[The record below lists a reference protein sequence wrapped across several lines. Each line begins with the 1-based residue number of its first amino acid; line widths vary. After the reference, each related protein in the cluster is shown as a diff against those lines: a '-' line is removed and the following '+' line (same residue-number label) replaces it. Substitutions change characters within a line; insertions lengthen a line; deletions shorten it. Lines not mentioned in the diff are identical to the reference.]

1 MGIVRR
7 QSVASSIYIYIG
19 FLIGAFN
26 LLFLFKNYFTPE
38 QFGLT
43 RLLIDV
49 STLIAML
56 CTFGSCPATI
66 KFFPFYKAYL
76 PPKKNDLPFIT
87 ILACLIGC
95 LLFVIVTPIFRDT
108 IIRKFGK
115 NSALFVEYFHLIY
128 PLTISYALWYLLESI
143 EWSLQNT
150 VLTNFLKEIG
160 FRIITTVLV
169 ILYIFK
175 WVNFNQFITL
185 FACLYVIP
193 VLILIIHLY
202 KLNYFNFII
211 KISKVTRRLK
221 KHILTFSIFIFSGQ
235 VLGLI
240 ARTSDTII
248 ISSQSANGLADT
260 AVFTIATFLIA
271 LMEVPMRGMMG
282 IAASI
287 IAYAWKDKDMSKIG
301 EMYQKTALN
310 LTIIGLAIGCVIY
323 LNVHNLVSYFGPVYQ
338 TLPNIILILG
348 ISKLVDLGTGLN
360 SQILLSSKYWKID
373 FGTNMFFVFLS
384 IPLNYFLINKYGVVG
399 SAYANFIATVVYNL
413 VRLLFIWKLFNLQP
427 YTLKNVQTL
436 SIAAVAFAVSNSIPV
451 FSNFIVDA
459 FIRSFVF
466 ISMYGIAILAFKTSV
481 DLNDMIFSTLRKYG
495 VWKLPKQQQ

>member
-1 MGIVRR
+1 MGIVRK
-7 QSVASSIYIYIG
+7 QSIASSIYIYIG

-38 QFGLT
+38 EFGLT

-49 STLIAML
+49 STLLAML

-76 PPKKNDLPFIT
+76 PPKKNDLPFLT
-87 ILACLIGC
+87 IIACLVGC
-95 LLFVIVTPIFRDT
+95 ILFFCITPIFKES

-115 NSALFVEYFHLIY
+115 NSALFVQYFHLIY
-128 PLTISYALWYLLESI
+128 PLTISYAFWYLLESI

-160 FRIITTVLV
+160 FRIITT
-169 ILYIFK
+169 ILIGVYILQ
-175 WVNFNQFITL
+175 WINFNQFIVL
-185 FACLYVIP
+185 FSFMYIIP
-193 VLILIIHLY
+193 VLILIVHLY
-202 KLNYFNFII
+202 KLNYFNFSLQV
-211 KISKVTRRLK
+211 SKVTKRLR
-221 KHILTFSIFIFSGQ
+221 KHIITFSLFIFSGQ

-248 ISSQSANGLADT
+248 ISSQSSKGLSDT

-287 IAYAWKDKDMSKIG
+287 IAYAWKDKDMLKIE
-301 EMYQKTALN
+301 EMYKKTALN
-310 LTIIGLAIGCVIY
+310 LTIIGLAIGCVIF
-323 LNVHNLVSYFGPVYQ
+323 LNAHNLVSYFGPVYGS
-338 TLPNIILILG
+338 LPTIILILG

-384 IPLNYFLINKYGVVG
+384 IPLNYYLINRFGLVG
-399 SAYANFIATVVYNL
+399 SAYANFIATFIYNL
-413 VRLLFIWKLFNLQP
+413 VRLLFILKLFKMQPYSLKNLQ
-427 YTLKNVQTL
+427 TIVIGV
-436 SIAAVAFAVSNSIPV
+436 IAFFISYSIPI
-451 FSNFIVDA
+451 FPNFFIDA
-459 FIRSFVF
+459 VIRSLIF
-466 ISMYGIAILAFKTSV
+466 ISIYGVAIIAFKTSE
-481 DLNDMIFSTLRKYG
+481 DMNELFFSTIKKMGLSNNK
-495 VWKLPKQQQ
+495 

>member
-26 LLFLFKNYFTPE
+26 LLFLFKNYFSPE
-38 QFGLT
+38 EFGLT

-49 STLIAML
+49 STLLAML
-56 CTFGSCPATI
+56 CTFGSCPATV
-66 KFFPFYKAYL
+66 KFFPYYKAYL

-87 ILACLIGC
+87 IVACLIGC
-95 LLFVIVTPIFRDT
+95 ILFIVITPIFRDG

-128 PLTISYALWYLLESI
+128 PLTISYAFWYLLESI

-160 FRIITTVLV
+160 FRIITTLLIIMY
-169 ILYIFK
+169 ILK

-185 FACLYVIP
+185 FACMYVIP
-193 VLILIIHLY
+193 VLILMIHLY
-202 KLNYFNFII
+202 KLNYFNFSIQ
-211 KISKVTRRLK
+211 ISKVTKRLK
-221 KHILTFSIFIFSGQ
+221 KHILTFSLFIFSGQ

-248 ISSQSANGLADT
+248 ISSQSSNGLADT

-287 IAYAWKDKDMSKIG
+287 IAYAWKDKDMPKIA

-310 LTIIGLAIGCVIY
+310 LTIIGVAIGCTIY
-323 LNVHNLVSYFGPVYQ
+323 LNATNLVSYFGPVYQ

-348 ISKLVDLGTGLN
+348 IAKLVDLGTGLN

-384 IPLNYFLINKYGVVG
+384 IPLNYYLVNKYGVVG
-399 SAYANFIATVVYNL
+399 SAYANFTATVVYNL
-413 VRLLFIWKLFNLQP
+413 IRLLFIWKLFNLQP
-427 YTLKNVQTL
+427 YTLKNIQAL
-436 SIAAVAFAVSNSIPV
+436 MIAATAFFIAYLIPT

-459 FIRSFVF
+459 IIRSFAF
-466 ISMYGIAILAFKTSV
+466 ITIYGVAILGFKTSI
-481 DLNDMIFSTLRKYG
+481 DLNDMVFSTLTKFG
-495 VWKLPKQQQ
+495 LWKQPKQES

>member
-1 MGIVRR
+1 MGIVRK

-19 FLIGAFN
+19 FLIGAIN

-38 QFGLT
+38 EFGLT

-49 STLIAML
+49 STLLAML
-56 CTFGSCPATI
+56 CTFGSCPATV
-66 KFFPFYKAYL
+66 KFFPYYKAYL

-87 ILACLIGC
+87 IVACLIGC
-95 LLFVIVTPIFRDT
+95 ILFMALTPIFRDG

-115 NSALFVEYFHLIY
+115 NSALFVAYFHLIY
-128 PLTISYALWYLLESI
+128 PLTISYAFWYLLESI

-160 FRIITTVLV
+160 FRIITTLLIVV
-169 ILYIFK
+169 YIFK

-185 FACLYVIP
+185 FACMYVVP
-193 VLILIIHLY
+193 VLILMGHLY
-202 KLNYFNFII
+202 KLNYFNFSI

-248 ISSQSANGLADT
+248 ISSQSSNGLADT

-287 IAYAWKDKDMSKIG
+287 IAYAWKDKDMPKIG

-310 LTIIGLAIGCVIY
+310 LTIIGLAIGCTIY
-323 LNVHNLVSYFGPVYQ
+323 LNTSNLVSYFGPVYQ

-348 ISKLVDLGTGLN
+348 IAKLVDLGTGLN

-384 IPLNYFLINKYGVVG
+384 IPLNYFLVNKYGVVG

-427 YTLKNVQTL
+427 YTTKNIQAL
-436 SIAAVAFAVSNSIPV
+436 AIAAVAFFIAYLIPT

-459 FIRSFVF
+459 FIRSFAF
-466 ISMYGIAILAFKTSV
+466 ITMYLIAIVGFKTSI
-481 DLNDMIFSTLRKYG
+481 DLNDMVFSNLTKFGL
-495 VWKLPKQQQ
+495 WKLPKQE

>member
-1 MGIVRR
+1 MGIVRK
-7 QSVASSIYIYIG
+7 QSIASSIYIYIG
-19 FLIGAFN
+19 FIIGAFN

-49 STLIAML
+49 STLLAML

-76 PPKKNDLPFIT
+76 PAQKNDLPFIT
-87 ILACLIGC
+87 IVACLIGC
-95 LLFVIVTPIFRDT
+95 ILFICITPLFRDG

-115 NSALFVEYFHLIY
+115 NSGLFVEYFYLIY
-128 PLTISYALWYLLESI
+128 PLTISYAFWYLLESI

-160 FRIITTVLV
+160 FRIITTLL
-169 ILYIFK
+169 ILIYILK
-175 WVNFNQFITL
+175 LINFNQFVIL
-185 FACLYVIP
+185 FSCLYIIP
-193 VLILIIHLY
+193 VLILIFHLY
-202 KLNYFNFII
+202 KLNYFNFNV
-211 KISKVTRRLK
+211 KISKVTKRLK
-221 KHILTFSIFIFSGQ
+221 KHILTFSLFIFSGQ
-235 VLGLI
+235 VLGLV

-248 ISSQSANGLADT
+248 ISSQSSNGLADT

-287 IAYAWKDKDMSKIG
+287 ISYAWKDKDMLKIA

-323 LNVHNLVSYFGPVYQ
+323 LNAHNLLNYFGPVYK
-338 TLPNIILILG
+338 TLPTIILILG

-384 IPLNYFLINKYGVVG
+384 IPLNYYLINKFGIIG
-399 SAYANFIATVVYNL
+399 SAYANFIATFVYNMI
-413 VRLLFIWKLFNLQP
+413 RLLFIWKLFHLQP
-427 YTLKNVQTL
+427 YSLKNLQTL
-436 SIAAVAFAVSNSIPV
+436 CIAALAFLVSNSIPV

-459 FIRSFVF
+459 FIRSFAF
-466 ISMYGIAILAFKTSV
+466 ISMYSIAILVFKTSV

-495 VWKLPKQQQ
+495 VWKLPKQQ

>member
-1 MGIVRR
+1 MGIVRK
-7 QSVASSIYIYIG
+7 QSIASSIYIYIG

-38 QFGLT
+38 EFGLT

-49 STLIAML
+49 STLLAML

-76 PPKKNDLPFIT
+76 PPKKNDLPFLT
-87 ILACLIGC
+87 IVACLVGC
-95 LLFVIVTPIFRDT
+95 ILFLCITPIFKES

-115 NSALFVEYFHLIY
+115 NSALFVQYFHLIY
-128 PLTISYALWYLLESI
+128 PLTISYAFWYLLESI

-160 FRIITTVLV
+160 FRLITT
-169 ILYIFK
+169 ILIGIYILQ
-175 WVNFNQFITL
+175 WINFNQFIVL
-185 FACLYVIP
+185 FSFMYIIP

-202 KLNYFNFII
+202 KLNYFNFSLQV
-211 KISKVTRRLK
+211 SKVTKRLR

-248 ISSQSANGLADT
+248 ISSQSSKGLSDT

-287 IAYAWKDKDMSKIG
+287 IAYAWKDKDMLKIE
-301 EMYQKTALN
+301 EMYKKTALN
-310 LTIIGLAIGCVIY
+310 LTIIGLAIGCVIF
-323 LNVHNLVSYFGPVYQ
+323 LNAHNLVSYFIQCMVHYQ
-338 TLPNIILILG
+338 P
-348 ISKLVDLGTGLN
+348 
-360 SQILLSSKYWKID
+360 
-373 FGTNMFFVFLS
+373 
-384 IPLNYFLINKYGVVG
+384 
-399 SAYANFIATVVYNL
+399 
-413 VRLLFIWKLFNLQP
+413 
-427 YTLKNVQTL
+427 
-436 SIAAVAFAVSNSIPV
+436 
-451 FSNFIVDA
+451 
-459 FIRSFVF
+459 
-466 ISMYGIAILAFKTSV
+466 
-481 DLNDMIFSTLRKYG
+481 
-495 VWKLPKQQQ
+495 

>member
-1 MGIVRR
+1 MGIVRK
-7 QSVASSIYIYIG
+7 QSIASSIYIYIG

-38 QFGLT
+38 EFGLT

-49 STLIAML
+49 STLLAML

-76 PPKKNDLPFIT
+76 PPKKNDLPFLT
-87 ILACLIGC
+87 IVACLVGC
-95 LLFVIVTPIFRDT
+95 ILFLCITPIFKES

-115 NSALFVEYFHLIY
+115 NSALFVQYFHLIY
-128 PLTISYALWYLLESI
+128 PLTISYAFWYLLESI

-160 FRIITTVLV
+160 FRLITT
-169 ILYIFK
+169 ILIGIYILQ
-175 WVNFNQFITL
+175 WINFNQFIVL
-185 FACLYVIP
+185 FSLMYIIP

-202 KLNYFNFII
+202 KLNYFNFSLQV
-211 KISKVTRRLK
+211 SKVTKRLR

-248 ISSQSANGLADT
+248 ISSQSSKGLSDT

-287 IAYAWKDKDMSKIG
+287 IAYAWKDKDMLKIE
-301 EMYQKTALN
+301 EMYKKTALN
-310 LTIIGLAIGCVIY
+310 LTIIGLAIGCVIF
-323 LNVHNLVSYFGPVYQ
+323 LNAHNLVSYFGPVYGS
-338 TLPNIILILG
+338 LPTIILILG
-348 ISKLVDLGTGLN
+348 VSKLVDLGTGLN

-384 IPLNYFLINKYGVVG
+384 IPLNYYLINRFGLVG
-399 SAYANFIATVVYNL
+399 SAYANFIATFIYNL
-413 VRLLFIWKLFNLQP
+413 VRLLFILKLFKMQP
-427 YTLKNVQTL
+427 YSFKNVQT
-436 SIAAVAFAVSNSIPV
+436 IAIGVIAFFISYSIPI
-451 FSNFIVDA
+451 FPNFFIDA
-459 FIRSFVF
+459 VIRSLIFVS
-466 ISMYGIAILAFKTSV
+466 IYGVAIIAFKTSE
-481 DLNDMIFSTLRKYG
+481 DMNELFFSTLKKMGIRNNK
-495 VWKLPKQQQ
+495 

>member
-1 MGIVRR
+1 MGIVRK
-7 QSVASSIYIYIG
+7 QSIASSLYIYIG
-19 FLIGAFN
+19 FIIGAFN

-49 STLIAML
+49 STLLAML

-87 ILACLIGC
+87 LIACLIGC
-95 LLFVIVTPIFRDT
+95 LLFLCLTPIFRDT

-115 NSALFVEYFHLIY
+115 NSSLFVEYFYLIY
-128 PLTISYALWYLLESI
+128 PLTISYAFWYLLESI

-160 FRIITTVLV
+160 FRIITTFLIV
-169 ILYIFK
+169 IYIFK
-175 WVNFNQFITL
+175 LINFNQFIIL
-185 FACLYVIP
+185 FSCLYIVP
-193 VLILIIHLY
+193 VLILIIHLF
-202 KLNYFNFII
+202 KLNYFNFSI
-211 KISKVTRRLK
+211 KISKVTKRLR
-221 KHILTFSIFIFSGQ
+221 KHILTFSMFIFSGQ
-235 VLGLI
+235 ILGLV

-248 ISSQSANGLADT
+248 ISSQSSNGLTDT

-287 IAYAWKDKDMSKIG
+287 ISYAWKDKNMFKIA

-310 LTIIGLAIGCVIY
+310 LTIIGLAIGSVIY

-338 TLPNIILILG
+338 TLPTIIFILG

-384 IPLNYFLINKYGVVG
+384 IPLNYYLINKFGIIG
-399 SAYANFIATVVYNL
+399 SAYANFISTFVYNM
-413 VRLLFIWKLFNLQP
+413 VRLLFIWRLFNLQP
-427 YTLKNVQTL
+427 YSFKNLYTLL
-436 SIAAVAFAVSNSIPV
+436 IAAVAFLISKSIPV
-451 FSNFIVDA
+451 FPNFILDA
-459 FIRSFVF
+459 FIRSFAF
-466 ISMYGIAILAFKTSV
+466 ISMYGIAIIVFKISV
-481 DLNDMIFSTLRKYG
+481 DLNDMLFSTLNKYG
-495 VWKLPKQQQ
+495 VWKLPKQ